1 MGKFSEWRDQYV
13 VWHATKARLPAGT
26 GEVICQKVRF
36 SGRVQKVGFRLELH
50 TLASRL
56 GLVGYVK
63 NLSNGDVEAILQG
76 QASQIAFLMNH
87 MHRLKRAR
95 LHKIEVYDLPLIAD
109 EYFEIA
115 SSS

>member
-1 MGKFSEWRDQYV
+1 MRWKIHF
-13 VWHATKARLPAGT
+13 
-26 GEVICQKVRF
+26 I
-36 SGRVQKVGFRLELH
+36 
-50 TLASRL
+50 
-56 GLVGYVK
+56 GYVK
-63 NLSNGDVEAILQG
+63 NLANGDVEAILQG

-95 LHKIEVYDLPLIAD
+95 LHKIEVYDLSLIAD